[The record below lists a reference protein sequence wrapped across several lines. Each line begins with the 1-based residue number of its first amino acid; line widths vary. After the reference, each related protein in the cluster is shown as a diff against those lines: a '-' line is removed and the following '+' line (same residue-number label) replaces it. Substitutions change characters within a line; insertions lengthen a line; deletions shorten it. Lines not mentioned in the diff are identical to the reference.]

1 MSNFAPRSAGDLF
14 SASHLPLQIANL
26 LQDRSQQFSPTSPIG
41 RHQNSSTAL
50 ELHYAE
56 GNAPRRAK
64 PRLEDAQLIGDT
76 EGQGVRLSAAPPTLG
91 WVLDPETTNM
101 AESVTSALQDAQ

>member
-1 MSNFAPRSAGDLF
+1 M
-14 SASHLPLQIANL
+14 
-26 LQDRSQQFSPTSPIG
+26 
-41 RHQNSSTAL
+41 
-50 ELHYAE
+50 HYAE